1 MKQIIDRISNGHVLK
16 LSIDA
21 DELIMAINNQIKN
34 VRDNTD
40 ENGIAEYLTTVQGR
54 SDDAV
59 LAEDVIKDLE
69 KMKLTVQ
76 HYAEEENHFALIDKM
91 PLKKNGTFKRTQK
104 PVLAEAEYGEYWD
117 DSYGWYVMV
126 IRIEATSD
134 TEAEVRAD
142 FIIEHY

>member
-1 MKQIIDRISNGHVLK
+1 MRQTIDKLSNGHILK
-16 LSIDA
+16 VYIDA
-21 DELIMAINNQIKN
+21 DELIMAINNQIKE

-40 ENGIAEYLTTVQGR
+40 DDGIAEYMTTVQGR

-69 KMKLTVQ
+69 KMKTTVL
-76 HYAEEENHFALIDKM
+76 HYAEEENHHTLIDKM

-104 PVLAEAEYGEYWD
+104 PVLDEAQYGEYWD
-117 DSYGWYVMV
+117 DSYGWHVMV
-126 IRIEATSD
+126 IRIEAISD
-134 TEAEVRAD
+134 TEAEVRVD